1 MAPIRRKEKKAIA
14 SFILLTELLEL
25 DKESLESLGKALDSA
40 KTAGGMFSPGIL
52 YYIFEILYT
61 PRFDII

>member
-25 DKESLESLGKALDSA
+25 DKESLESLGKALDGA
-40 KTAGGMFSPGIL
+40 KTAGGMF
-52 YYIFEILYT
+52 
-61 PRFDII
+61 